1 MRTNPRV
8 NAAIAGVQALLRI
21 GPIVVLA
28 IGGQGLPRPDSFN
41 DPAHALATIGS
52 SPAVMIVAGL
62 ICATGVGQVFVVLAL
77 ADRIK
82 ASAPSWVS
90 LSVAFGIISAS
101 FLIFD
106 GALGITALPQL
117 AHMDVR
123 QPMVDGAYLAT
134 LGVRNGIDRVIPLTL
149 GIWALTAHIP
159 AWRHRQLPRVLT
171 ATGLALGAVS
181 VVGVVLPA
189 AGLASLIL
197 AIGWTASFAIVL
209 LRESGDPRING
220 RAVAPSPVVSV
231 TSTWP

>member
-1 MRTNPRV
+1 MRRV
-8 NAAIAGVQALLRI
+8 NAAIAGVQALLRF

-28 IGGQGLPRPDSFN
+28 IGGQGLPPPDSFN
-41 DPAHALATIGS
+41 DPAHALAMIGS

-62 ICATGVGQVFVVLAL
+62 IGATGVGQVFVVFAL
-77 ADRIK
+77 ADRLK
-82 ASAPSWVS
+82 ESAPQWGS
-90 LSVAFGIISAS
+90 LTVAFGLISAS
-101 FLIFD
+101 FLMFD

-159 AWRHRQLPRVLT
+159 AWQHRRLPRVLT
-171 ATGLALGAVS
+171 ATGLALGAVG
-181 VVGVVLPA
+181 VVGGVLPA

-197 AIGWTASFAIVL
+197 ALGWTAGFAIVL
-209 LRESGDPRING
+209 VRESSGPRTDG
-220 RAVAPSPVVSV
+220 
-231 TSTWP
+231 T

>member
-1 MRTNPRV
+1 MRTNLRV
-8 NAAIAGVQALLRI
+8 NAAIAGVQALLRV

-28 IGGQGLPRPDSFN
+28 IGGQGLPQPDSFN
-41 DPAHALATIGS
+41 DPAHALAIIGS
-52 SPAVMIVAGL
+52 SPAVVIVAGL

-77 ADRIK
+77 AERLK
-82 ASAPSWVS
+82 QSEHRWVS
-90 LSVAFGIISAS
+90 LSVAFGITSAS
-101 FLIFD
+101 FLMFD

-149 GIWALTAHIP
+149 GFWALTAHSP
-159 AWRHRQLPRVLT
+159 AWQHRRLPRVLT
-171 ATGLALGAVS
+171 ATGLALGTVG

-197 AIGWTASFAIVL
+197 AIGWTAGFAIVL
-209 LRESGDPRING
+209 LRESGNPRTNG
-220 RAVAPSPVVSV
+220 NALAPLTPAYSP
-231 TSTWP
+231 